1 MTVVKLISV
10 NYETMLAGSLVPGTG
25 ARCAAALA
33 VDGRQR
39 VQRYA
44 M

>member
-10 NYETMLAGSLVPGTG
+10 NYETMLAGSLVPGTS

-39 VQRYA
+39 VLSHP

>member
-1 MTVVKLISV
+1 MTVVKLICV
-10 NYETMLAGSLVPGTG
+10 NCGTMLAGSLVTGTG
-25 ARCAAALA
+25 TGCAAALA